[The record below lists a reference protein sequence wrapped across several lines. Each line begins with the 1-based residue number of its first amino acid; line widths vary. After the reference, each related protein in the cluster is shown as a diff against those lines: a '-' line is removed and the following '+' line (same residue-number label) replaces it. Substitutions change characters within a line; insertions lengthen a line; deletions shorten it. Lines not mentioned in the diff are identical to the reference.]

1 MRLSSKP
8 WPELKTPREDREV
21 SDPQS
26 SVNQEAAALWIHLE
40 DKPGAIHFSSRR
52 VSAR

>member
-8 WPELKTPREDREV
+8 WLDLKTPREDREV

-26 SVNQEAAALWIHLE
+26 TVNQEAAAL
-40 DKPGAIHFSSRR
+40 
-52 VSAR
+52 